1 MNNMNLFQQFI
12 YYFQQNGGYVFQQFL
27 RHFLISIYGV
37 IFAAIV
43 GIPIGIMISRK
54 HSLANWI
61 IRLANIIQTVPA
73 LAMLSIDR
81 KSVV

>member
-1 MNNMNLFQQFI
+1 MNLFQQFI

-54 HSLANWI
+54 RSL
-61 IRLANIIQTVPA
+61 
-73 LAMLSIDR
+73 
-81 KSVV
+81 